1 MKAMRDFAN
10 VIDGKLVMGRATLP
24 VDNPAT
30 GQVIAQAPAA
40 APADLDEAFTAAA
53 NAQPEWEADSPGR
66 SQAMLAA
73 ADVITS
79 ITEEIAELI
88 TLEQGK
94 PLGEARMEPLGMALA
109 LRHFAGRRLE
119 PVVLSPADPEV
130 IVRHRPVGVVAAIT
144 PWNSPILVAG
154 MKLGAAWAVGNTV
167 VLKPSPFTPLSTLR
181 MAEALND
188 VMPHGV
194 LNVVSGGNELGA
206 LMTAHPVPRLITFT
220 GSPQTGKLVAE
231 SAGRDLKRT
240 ILELGGNDPA
250 LILEDASADEIAQAV
265 FWAAFGNC
273 GQTCVA
279 VKRVYVPKNLH
290 AEVVDAFTALAE
302 DAEVGDGMDPAT
314 KIGPLTTVA
323 QRSIVSNLVEDAKAH
338 GARVTAGGHEIDGP
352 GYFYRPA
359 IVDGVT
365 DSTRLVAEEQFGPAL
380 PVVEY
385 TDLDDVIR
393 NLNESKYGLGGSVW
407 SPDTERAQTIADRL
421 HSGTTWVNCHRASLW
436 PLQPTAGTGWSG
448 LGSEMG
454 EWGMEAFTEL
464 QVRHTVAKVRASAV
478 GISTVPAADQ
488 PSPGAAESHRA

>member
-1 MKAMRDFAN
+1 MRDFAN
-10 VIDGKLVMGRATLP
+10 VIDGKLVKGSATLP

-40 APADLDEAFTAAA
+40 TPAELDEAFAAA
-53 NAQPEWEADSPGR
+53 ADAQPGWEADSPGR
-66 SQAMLAA
+66 DRAMLAA

-79 ITEEIAELI
+79 IASEIAELI

-94 PLGEARMEPLGMALA
+94 PLAEAKMEPLSMAVA
-109 LRHFAGRRLE
+109 LRHFADKRLE
-119 PVVLSPADPEV
+119 PVVLSPAGPEV

-144 PWNSPILVAG
+144 PWNSPVLVAG
-154 MKLGAAWAVGNTV
+154 MKLSAAWAAGNTV

-194 LNVVSGGNELGA
+194 MNVVNGGNELGA
-206 LMTAHPVPRLITFT
+206 LMTSHPIPRLITFT

-250 LILEDASADEIAQAV
+250 VILDDASADEIAEAI
-265 FWAAFGNC
+265 FWAAFGNG

-279 VKRVYVPKNLH
+279 VKRVYVPKILH
-290 AEVVDAFTALAE
+290 SKVVDAFTALAE
-302 DAEVGDGMDPAT
+302 AVPVGDGMNPAT
-314 KIGPLTTVA
+314 KIGPLTTAA

-338 GARVTAGGHEIDGP
+338 GACVTAGGYEIDGP

-393 NLNESKYGLGGSVW
+393 NLNESMYGLGGSVW
-407 SPDTERAQTIADRL
+407 SPDVERAQAVADRL

-436 PLQPTAGTGWSG
+436 PIQPTAGTRWSG

-454 EWGMEAFTEL
+454 QWGMEAFAEL
-464 QVRHTVAKVRASAV
+464 QVRHTVAKVHASSV
-478 GISTVPAADQ
+478 GISSVTAANQ
-488 PSPGAAESHRA
+488 PSPGAAESRRA

>member
-1 MKAMRDFAN
+1 MRDFAN
-10 VIDGKLVMGRATLP
+10 VIGGKLVSGGATLP

-40 APADLDEAFTAAA
+40 TPAELDEAFAAA
-53 NAQPEWEADSPGR
+53 ADAQPGWAADSPGR
-66 SQAMLAA
+66 DQAMRAA

-79 ITEEIAELI
+79 IADEIAELI

-94 PLGEARMEPLGMALA
+94 PLAEARMEPLGMALA
-109 LRHFAGRRLE
+109 LRHFAGKRLE

-144 PWNSPILVAG
+144 PWNSPVLVAG
-154 MKLGAAWAVGNTV
+154 MKLSAAWAVGNTV

-194 LNVVSGGNELGA
+194 MNVVNGGNELGA
-206 LMTAHPVPRLITFT
+206 LMTSHPTPRLITFT

-250 LILEDASADEIAQAV
+250 VILDDASVDEIAQAI
-265 FWAAFGNC
+265 FWAAFGNG

-279 VKRVYVPKNLH
+279 VKRVYVPKTLH
-290 AEVVDAFTALAE
+290 SVVVDAFTALAE
-302 DAEVGDGMDPAT
+302 AVQVGDGMNPAT
-314 KIGPLTTVA
+314 QIGPLTTPA
-323 QRSIVSNLVEDAKAH
+323 QRSVVSNLVEDAKAH
-338 GARVTAGGHEIDGP
+338 GARATVGGYEIDGP
-352 GYFYRPA
+352 GYFYRPT

-385 TDLDDVIR
+385 ADLDDVIR
-393 NLNESKYGLGGSVW
+393 SLNESMYGLGGSIW
-407 SPDTERAQTIADRL
+407 SPDTERAQAVADRL
-421 HSGTTWVNCHRASLW
+421 HSGTAWVNCHRASLW

-454 EWGMEAFTEL
+454 QWGMEAFTEL
-464 QVRHTVAKVRASAV
+464 QVRHTVAKVQASSV
-478 GISTVPAADQ
+478 GISAVTAADQ
-488 PSPGAAESHRA
+488 PAPAQRKA